1 MAAMIEI
8 LISKHKGEAVWF
20 FLIEIADLRIAD
32 SPYFLYLDSFNLGRI
47 TTCYNISNPK
57 SNIVKCP
64 STSRTRLK

>member
-32 SPYFLYLDSFNLGRI
+32 CLDIPVSQPLVIGQYYNLLQ
-47 TTCYNISNPK
+47 YM
-57 SNIVKCP
+57 
-64 STSRTRLK
+64 